1 MKLYQIEHWPITVV
15 QRDLV
20 MASGPR
26 SALAAFKRHW
36 FKKGVGPT
44 RVLSVSEPMLG
55 ATSTGKRGV
64 VTGWKVVLD
73 FDKAFYCL

>member
-1 MKLYQIEHWPITVV
+1 MTLYQIKHWPITLV
-15 QRDLV
+15 QSELV
-20 MASGPR
+20 LAAGPL

-44 RVLSVSEPMLG
+44 RVLSVSEPLFGDLG
-55 ATSTGKRGV
+55 AGKRGV

-73 FDKAFYCL
+73 FDKDGKKI